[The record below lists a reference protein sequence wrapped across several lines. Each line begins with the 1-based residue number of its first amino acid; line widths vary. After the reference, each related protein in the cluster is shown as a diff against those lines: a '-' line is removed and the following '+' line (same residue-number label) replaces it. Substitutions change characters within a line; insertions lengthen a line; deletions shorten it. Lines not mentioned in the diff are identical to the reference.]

1 MSMVV
6 RLAFPILVEQRKSGF
21 SISPLL
27 IKGQVISRNR
37 YGDAMR
43 AMQRSVRNQFLQ
55 KQPEAEL
62 LDELLWYCFAP
73 EIKFDLLQ
81 LALKSGLKYIEGL
94 FAVAFYELN
103 GQRYACLPKLN
114 GMTVRISQDIKTRPL
129 QITFITEKI
138 AAFFRQ
144 QRKENETFDIESC
157 LSQANDSITIIKAS
171 TEITRQIFPFEE
183 SGSSLFAFQFGNES
197 MDGATELNKV
207 GEDLT
212 LRYPDALGTAFFRTN
227 ETQLLSRCLF
237 GGKPQAVVVVGKVG
251 IGKTNLIENTLK
263 DYLDQNPQRS
273 LTKSQKIWHVDPL
286 RVISGMSVVGQW
298 ERRFE
303 SILERLKERMLQT
316 TRKHRLP
323 DVLYVDNPIA
333 LLRIGKSSQTSL
345 TLSHLL
351 KPYVERRDI
360 PVVLEA
366 TAEEWQKI
374 QEIDRGFSDLFQVIR
389 LEALKP
395 QELNKV
401 YVHKRAQLEYQY
413 QLRIGSKAMLTVLKS
428 EPRFRGNAELPG
440 NVISILEKLSVRNQK
455 AVLNEQRIYESLE
468 SQFHIKKDMIDRNIT
483 LKRSDILAFFNQ
495 NLIGQAQAC
504 EVLTDTVLGI
514 KAQITSP
521 SKPLNTMLFIGP
533 TGVGKTEAV
542 KLLANY
548 LFDRPECLVR
558 IDMNEYVDDGSV
570 DRLIGSQHHPQGILT
585 EQVRYNGSC
594 VLLLDEVEKAH
605 PRVHDLL
612 LQLLD
617 DGRLTDA
624 LGNTTDFTQ
633 CVIVMTSNIG
643 AQESSTE
650 MGFAPQPLENASTY
664 LKALEQFFR
673 PEMINRI
680 NNIVVFDA
688 LQQDSMQFL
697 ARLHLSKLLQR
708 DGFTRRKTIL
718 NVDEECL
725 TTLANQS
732 YNPRLGARAL
742 KRNLE
747 KTITQLTGKLL
758 SEITSSD
765 PIILNVALADGQP
778 VTTITQLM
786 YQTVIQ
792 NLFQFDSDQV
802 DLEEYRTLL
811 LRLEDSDNAL
821 TTLTSLSSETNEK
834 TQYAAWSL
842 SGAIRDIKEPLQRF
856 LWETEDRLK
865 TSTIKGSFSLRSSR
879 AIALSKWKDI
889 KVDTA
894 ALFAH
899 NDMRDYLHDLHK
911 KSGEAFQEDLH
922 SRLQLTGETQQLTF
936 ASKCLADRGI
946 DQGTLLIMPLM
957 TEGDTQ
963 QVDHLDRYVTSAVDA
978 IGSIEHRNKDKSGVT
993 LSISGCGIHELLEYE
1008 SGVHLFIEHQSMQVP
1023 VLLHYLRSVDPDE
1036 IASAISTLRN
1046 QSELQVLRLY
1056 YRNDPTADMYHIT
1069 DLRLGMS
1076 IEAPTTPADLNILL
1090 YPCYSTTNTKVNANK
1105 GTNACQ

>member
-1 MSMVV
+1 
-6 RLAFPILVEQRKSGF
+6 
-21 SISPLL
+21 
-27 IKGQVISRNR
+27 
-37 YGDAMR
+37 
-43 AMQRSVRNQFLQ
+43 
-55 KQPEAEL
+55 
-62 LDELLWYCFAP
+62 
-73 EIKFDLLQ
+73 
-81 LALKSGLKYIEGL
+81 
-94 FAVAFYELN
+94 
-103 GQRYACLPKLN
+103 
-114 GMTVRISQDIKTRPL
+114 
-129 QITFITEKI
+129 
-138 AAFFRQ
+138 
-144 QRKENETFDIESC
+144 
-157 LSQANDSITIIKAS
+157 
-171 TEITRQIFPFEE
+171 
-183 SGSSLFAFQFGNES
+183 
-197 MDGATELNKV
+197 
-207 GEDLT
+207 
-212 LRYPDALGTAFFRTN
+212 
-227 ETQLLSRCLF
+227 
-237 GGKPQAVVVVGKVG
+237 
-251 IGKTNLIENTLK
+251 
-263 DYLDQNPQRS
+263 
-273 LTKSQKIWHVDPL
+273 
-286 RVISGMSVVGQW
+286 
-298 ERRFE
+298 
-303 SILERLKERMLQT
+303 
-316 TRKHRLP
+316 
-323 DVLYVDNPIA
+323 
-333 LLRIGKSSQTSL
+333 
-345 TLSHLL
+345 
-351 KPYVERRDI
+351 
-360 PVVLEA
+360 
-366 TAEEWQKI
+366 
-374 QEIDRGFSDLFQVIR
+374 
-389 LEALKP
+389 
-395 QELNKV
+395 
-401 YVHKRAQLEYQY
+401 
-413 QLRIGSKAMLTVLKS
+413 
-428 EPRFRGNAELPG
+428 GNAELPG

-455 AVLNEQRIYESLE
+455 TVLNEQRIYESLE

-483 LKRSDILAFFNQ
+483 LKRPDILAFFNQ
-495 NLIGQAQAC
+495 NLIGQAKAC

-514 KAQITSP
+514 KAQITPP

-558 IDMNEYVDDGSV
+558 IDMNEYVDDNSV

-594 VLLLDEVEKAH
+594 VLLLDEIEKAH

-643 AQESSTE
+643 AQEASTE

-732 YNPRLGARAL
+732 YNPKLGARAL

-778 VTTITQLM
+778 VTTITQLV
-786 YQTVIQ
+786 YQAVIP
-792 NLFQFDSDQV
+792 NPFQFDSDQV
-802 DLEEYRTLL
+802 DLEEYRNLL

-821 TTLTSLSSETNEK
+821 TTLTGETNEK
-834 TQYAAWSL
+834 TKYAAWSL
-842 SGAIRDIKEPLQRF
+842 SAEIRDIKEPLQRF

-865 TSTIKGSFSLRSSR
+865 TSTIKGGFSLRSSR
-879 AIALSKWKDI
+879 AIALSKWKGI
-889 KVDTA
+889 KVDTS

-963 QVDHLDRYVTSAVDA
+963 QVDHLDRYVASAVDA
-978 IGSIEHRNKDKSGVT
+978 VGSIEHRKKGKSGVT

-1008 SGVHLFIEHQSMQVP
+1008 SGVHLFIEHHSMQVP

-1036 IASAISTLRN
+1036 IASAMSTLRN

-1056 YRNDPTADMYHIT
+1056 YRNDPTAEMYSIT

-1076 IEAPTTPADLNILL
+1076 IEVPTTPADLNILL
-1090 YPCYSTTNTKVNANK
+1090 YPCYSNAYTKTNAKANK
-1105 GTNACQ
+1105 GTNLCQ